1 MHGAPPAVAC
11 ACRPPPRPGRL
22 APVNALLNLLA
33 VAGGAAA
40 AWHVIRAAS
49 RFLRGGATGI
59 WTEEMG
65 RTHARRGDLTSLDE
79 TQREHR
85 AAAMETRRWG
95 LLALGWLL
103 VLAAPSLTP
112 WARPLYASYSAF
124 WLGPLVRR
132 RRSAA

>member
-1 MHGAPPAVAC
+1 M
-11 ACRPPPRPGRL
+11 
-22 APVNALLNLLA
+22 NTLLNLLA

-65 RTHARRGDLTSLDE
+65 RTRARLGDLTGLQES
-79 TQREHR
+79 QRETR
-85 AAAMETRRWG
+85 TAVAETRRWG

-103 VLAAPSLTP
+103 VLVAPSLTP

-132 RRSAA
+132 GRSAA